1 MESLK
6 NTRWFNITVFFIEGS
21 ESMQCAYDLNACI
34 LSAINFILEAAT
46 LTGIQINCISLFP
59 FIFVTLQLISF

>member
-1 MESLK
+1 M
-6 NTRWFNITVFFIEGS
+6 FFIEGS